1 MSEEVGDRRNPTS
14 RAISDPNQ
22 FPELPV
28 TVVLNRIPVPVLAV
42 EPGGEV
48 VFANEAFRELMG
60 IDADSAD
67 AAEPMHLQNIFP
79 ARDAPGVNIAET
91 FLTTVATRADSLWRM
106 SDSKG
111 DILQVRAS
119 KSILRRAEDDLVL
132 VVLEDFTDQ
141 LWNDPKSAFRN

>member
-1 MSEEVGDRRNPTS
+1 MSESGGDRRDPAS

-28 TVVLNRIPVPVLAV
+28 TVVLDRIPVPVLAV
-42 EPGGEV
+42 DPGGTV
-48 VFANEAFRELMG
+48 VFANESFRELMG
-60 IDADSAD
+60 IDPD
-67 AAEPMHLQNIFP
+67 EPPSDQRMHLHDIFP
-79 ARDAPGVNIAET
+79 AREGLGVNIAET

-106 SDSKG
+106 SDAKG

-119 KSILRRAEDDLVL
+119 KSILRRAEDQVVL

-141 LWNDPKSAFRN
+141 LWNDPKSAFR